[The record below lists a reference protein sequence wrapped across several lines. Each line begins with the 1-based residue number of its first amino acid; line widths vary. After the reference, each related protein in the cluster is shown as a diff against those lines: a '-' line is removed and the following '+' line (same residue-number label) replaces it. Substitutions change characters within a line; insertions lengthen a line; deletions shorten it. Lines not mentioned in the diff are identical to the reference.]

1 MHIETNSPACVFE
14 FPELHNQ
21 IATTKFKMHT
31 KFLSFFEYLYCNF
44 FKHNTARIVKSRVFL
59 NCPTFSSPTR
69 LPPPTHHSGEPVSTS
84 SSPLHGLFS
93 PPPDSSLAG
102 EATPTY
108 HSRRRCRCSR
118 LQATAVSRRR
128 LQATAVAVPAPSAV
142 AVLLDLE
149 MAHLYKSRLQN
160 YAQKRNVSFPVYAC
174 EMQGPPHA
182 RLFKARVTIDGA
194 TFEGPEFCTTLK
206 DAEHAAAKVAF
217 MALSPDGTLEDDCLY
232 KSLLQ
237 ELAQKKG
244 LLLPVYATNRT
255 GQPHMPC
262 FASTVEIAGECYVGQ
277 EARTKKQAEMN
288 AAKVAFIAL
297 TEGGQ
302 RTNNA
307 AAFSDIQTVGASISG
322 SSSSHTVST
331 DDKESTLVHTTN
343 KMRAISINDPPSYP
357 IAKEPEKPKEY
368 FGLKNLQDGLY
379 MALNPLEDIEKHTMS
394 LPPAVIH
401 RPQPKTNVADV
412 ANVPP
417 AVIHRPQ
424 PKANVAD
431 VANVNI
437 MRENLIARE
446 GSGTNGKS
454 YQSFVSDVTSKTV
467 KDLGATMPRKTKI
480 VIRPHVLGMTYEG
493 PIQVSDEEWVAMKVI
508 VEDEM

>member
-1 MHIETNSPACVFE
+1 
-14 FPELHNQ
+14 
-21 IATTKFKMHT
+21 
-31 KFLSFFEYLYCNF
+31 
-44 FKHNTARIVKSRVFL
+44 
-59 NCPTFSSPTR
+59 
-69 LPPPTHHSGEPVSTS
+69 
-84 SSPLHGLFS
+84 
-93 PPPDSSLAG
+93 
-102 EATPTY
+102 
-108 HSRRRCRCSR
+108 
-118 LQATAVSRRR
+118 
-128 LQATAVAVPAPSAV
+128 
-142 AVLLDLE
+142 

-182 RLFKARVTIDGA
+182 RLFRARVTIDGA

-262 FASTVEIAGECYVGQ
+262 FASTVEIEGECYVGQ

-307 AAFSDIQTVGASISG
+307 AAFSDIQIVGASISG
-322 SSSSHTVST
+322 SSSSHTVAT
-331 DDKESTLVHTTN
+331 DDKESTLMQTTN
-343 KMRAISINDPPSYP
+343 KMRTISINGPPSYP

-417 AVIHRPQ
+417 AVIHRPP
-424 PKANVAD
+424 PKTNVADVANVPPAVIHRPPPKTNVADVANVPPAVIHRPPPKTNVAD

-467 KDLGATMPRKTKI
+467 KDSGATIPRKIKI

-493 PIQVSDEEWVAMKVI
+493 PIQVSDEEWVAMKVN